1 MSADEDVLS
10 NRLTHSV
17 LSIIMSWLN
26 TT

>member
-10 NRLTHSV
+10 NRLTHSI